1 MEFSLPLV
9 IGAGVLSFLSPCVLP
24 LVPPYLTYMSGAS
37 YDQLRAE
44 AVSGSPGRLTGRVAL
59 TSIFFILGFSVV
71 FIALG
76 ATATAFGQVF
86 RQLLP
91 ILTPIAGVVI
101 IAMGLHFL
109 GVFRIGILD
118 RQLRHNGPGAA
129 SGPLGGFLL
138 GLAFAIGW
146 TPCIGPVLAA
156 ILAVAGSTDTVARG
170 AGLLA
175 IYSLGLGIPFLLVA
189 FFAEHLVEALGRF
202 RRHLPKVEKA
212 MGAFLVLAGLMF
224 LTGQMS
230 RPWSMRRRM
239 SLPASRVSSM
249 RRSASTSVRFSTSG
263 RSVWRRENASS
274 WRTSEAARLAFCL
287 MFMMSAKEG
296 SDGRWLAS
304 SRSDAMM
311 MAVSTLLKSCAM
323 PPASWP
329 TACIFCPCAI
339 CASSAFCS
347 VVSTA

>member
-44 AVSGSPGRLTGRVAL
+44 AVSGSAGKLTARVAL

-76 ATATAFGQVF
+76 ATATAFGQAF

-91 ILTPIAGVVI
+91 VLTPIAGLVI

-146 TPCIGPVLAA
+146 TPCIGPILAA
-156 ILAVAGSTDTVARG
+156 ILSVAASRETAWEG
-170 AGLLA
+170 ASLLGL
-175 IYSLGLGIPFLLVA
+175 YSLGLGIPFFLAGIAIGPFLTFFNGFKKHLGMVEKVMGGLLV
-189 FFAEHLVEALGRF
+189 LT
-202 RRHLPKVEKA
+202 
-212 MGAFLVLAGLMF
+212 GLLF
-224 LTGQMS
+224 LTGNFTRIS
-230 RPWSMRRRM
+230 YWFLETFP
-239 SLPASRVSSM
+239 V
-249 RRSASTSVRFSTSG
+249 
-263 RSVWRRENASS
+263 
-274 WRTSEAARLAFCL
+274 LANF
-287 MFMMSAKEG
+287 G
-296 SDGRWLAS
+296 
-304 SRSDAMM
+304 
-311 MAVSTLLKSCAM
+311 
-323 PPASWP
+323 
-329 TACIFCPCAI
+329 
-339 CASSAFCS
+339 
-347 VVSTA
+347 